1 MKTFTAMM
9 RRNHEQVVFGYDRD
23 SGLRAIIAIHDTTL
37 GPALGGTRMWPY
49 KTEDEA
55 LNDVLRLSRG
65 MTYKAAAAGLNL
77 GGGKA
82 VIIGGPHTSNWD
94 GIYTLA
100 AMMQLGLDAHV
111 MIKDSAFKGPFGA
124 MLRWMGALP
133 IARHKAGGVVE
144 QTVAQ
149 FNSRDKLVMVVAPE
163 GTRGGATQWKTGFY
177 RIAEQAGVPIVL
189 ATADYQKKEI
199 TFARVIEPCGDV
211 EKDLEH
217 IFQCYAQVE
226 PRHPEKLSAP
236 LKAIRDKR

>member
-1 MKTFTAMM
+1 MIAALFAMDNPM
-9 RRNHEQVVFGYDRD
+9 SSPQDSDYPRRGNAF
-23 SGLRAIIAIHDTTL
+23 SRALAR
-37 GPALGGTRMWPY
+37 GF
-49 KTEDEA
+49 
-55 LNDVLRLSRG
+55 LRL
-65 MTYKAAAAGLNL
+65 AGWRVTNPMPAVP
-77 GGGKA
+77 KA

>member
-1 MKTFTAMM
+1 MSSPQDSDYP
-9 RRNHEQVVFGYDRD
+9 RRGNAFSRW
-23 SGLRAIIAIHDTTL
+23 LA
-37 GPALGGTRMWPY
+37 GGF
-49 KTEDEA
+49 
-55 LNDVLRLSRG
+55 LRL
-65 MTYKAAAAGLNL
+65 AGWRVTNPMPAVP
-77 GGGKA
+77 KA

-163 GTRGGATQWKTGFY
+163 GTRG
-177 RIAEQAGVPIVL
+177 VPIVL
-189 ATADYQKKEI
+189 ATADYRKKEI
-199 TFARVIEPCGDV
+199 TFARVIEPCGDM
-211 EKDLEH
+211 EKDLAE
-217 IFQCYAQVE
+217 IFECYASIH
-226 PRHPEKLSAP
+226 PRHPDKLSAP
-236 LKAIRDKR
+236 LKALRERR

>member
-1 MKTFTAMM
+1 M
-9 RRNHEQVVFGYDRD
+9 
-23 SGLRAIIAIHDTTL
+23 
-37 GPALGGTRMWPY
+37 PAVP
-49 KTEDEA
+49 
-55 LNDVLRLSRG
+55 
-65 MTYKAAAAGLNL
+65 
-77 GGGKA
+77 KA

-144 QTVAQ
+144 QTVEQ

-177 RIAEQAGVPIVL
+177 RIAQKAGVPIVV
-189 ATADYQKKEI
+189 ATADYRKKEI

-211 EKDLEH
+211 EKDLAE
-217 IFQCYAQVE
+217 IFECYAAIH
-226 PRHPEKLSAP
+226 PRHPDKLSAP
-236 LKAIRDKR
+236 LKAIRDKKKSAGRQTPDA